1 MPTTKDYTD
10 DGQTPQE
17 DEDHEMEDQCERSI
31 EDLINESVENSWV
44 NVQGGSGGQAIHTP
58 FFNQKA

>member
-1 MPTTKDYTD
+1 
-10 DGQTPQE
+10 
-17 DEDHEMEDQCERSI
+17 MEDQCERSI